1 MGILVVNSDDYKC
14 IYLYTLSVQIF
25 ARIYFRELK
34 FSKNFANLDK
44 IREIR

>member
-34 FSKNFANLDK
+34 VFQKF
-44 IREIR
+44 REFGQNS